1 MQTLCS
7 TVRATLATSP
17 HFADVDDATIDAI
30 VTGFIGDQ
38 VAEHN
43 RNGVAQSI
51 ATGEDRRKVSF
62 GRVVRKIRPANERRM
77 VEAAERFLGQ
87 LDRVAAGKYAGI
99 DVDSLISSF
108 AEEE

>member
-1 MQTLCS
+1 MQTLFSAVRETLS
-7 TVRATLATSP
+7 TSE
-17 HFADVDDATIDAI
+17 HFANTDDATIDAI
-30 VTGFIGDQ
+30 TSGFIGDQ

-43 RNGVAQSI
+43 RHGVAIDVES
-51 ATGEDRRKVSF
+51 GEDRRKASF

-77 VEAAERFLGQ
+77 VEAAERFVVQ
-87 LDRVAAGKYAGI
+87 LDKVAAGKYAGI